1 MTKENI
7 NNVDNAELLG
17 NLIFE
22 IIPIC
27 EEKEISIADKHG
39 LLQAE
44 LKCLRSF
51 GVDESLN
58 NMDIAERMNLS
69 PSRLSRIMDGLVKKE
84 CIIREINKSDRR
96 HMKLSLSRKGKILA
110 NKLNDEFVDVHAEI
124 LKGIDI
130 SEHES
135 LIERMENLNTAVEKW
150 LQKKKLSFGKSM

>member
-1 MTKENI
+1 MTKKNK
-7 NNVDNAELLG
+7 NNAEKAEHLG

-58 NMDIAERMNLS
+58 NKDIAEKMHLS
-69 PSRLSRIMDGLVKKE
+69 PSRLTRIMDGLVKKE
-84 CIIREINKSDRR
+84 YMIRELDKSDRR
-96 HMKLSLSRKGKILA
+96 NMKLSLSRKGKILA
-110 NKLNDEFVDVHAEI
+110 NKLNNEFIDVHSEI
-124 LKGIDI
+124 LKSIDI
-130 SEHES
+130 LEHES
-135 LIERMENLNTAVEKW
+135 LIDTMGHLNMAVNKW
-150 LQKKKLSFGKSM
+150 LQKKK